1 MKRVLV
7 SSMLALAL
15 SAAVADAQ
23 EARKAF
29 EAGKYQAVVEQVSP
43 DADPASVYLRGLSL
57 QKLGQNDQAK
67 EAFDKLAGGGDT
79 WKAIGESAS
88 ALIDGNQDG
97 ALQAAERAAAAE
109 GAPAEAQYQL
119 GLALGAHNEQARAA
133 AAFEK
138 ATQASP
144 DMAYAHYQAGMAYY
158 KAKQVDKMAV
168 FFENFLRLAP
178 QAPEKPAVEAVMR
191 TVRGR

>member
-1 MKRVLV
+1 MKRVLMI
-7 SSMLALAL
+7 MLALAL
-15 SAAVADAQ
+15 GAAVAEAQ

-29 EAGKYQAVVEQVSP
+29 EAGKYQAVVEQVNL
-43 DADPASVYLRGLSL
+43 DADPASVYLRGLAL

-67 EAFDKLAGGGDT
+67 EAFGKLSGGGDT
-79 WKAIGESAS
+79 WKAVGESAS
-88 ALIDGNQDG
+88 ALLDGNQDG
-97 ALQAAERAAAAE
+97 ALEAAERAANAE
-109 GAPAEAQYQL
+109 GAPAEAHYQL
-119 GLALGAHNEQARAA
+119 GLTASARNEQARAA
-133 AAFEK
+133 AAFDK

-158 KAKQVDKMAV
+158 RAKQVDKMAV

-178 QAPEKPAVEAVMR
+178 QAPERQAVESVMR

>member
-1 MKRVLV
+1 MKRV
-7 SSMLALAL
+7 SMIMLALAL
-15 SAAVADAQ
+15 GAAVAEAQ

-29 EAGKYQAVVEQVSP
+29 EAGKYQVVVEQVNL
-43 DADPASVYLRGLSL
+43 DADPASVYLRGLAL

-67 EAFDKLAGGGDT
+67 EAFAKLSGGGDT
-79 WKAIGESAS
+79 WKAVGESAS
-88 ALIDGNQDG
+88 ALVDGNQDG
-97 ALQAAERAAAAE
+97 ALEAAERAANAE
-109 GAPAEAQYQL
+109 GSPAEAQYQL
-119 GLALGAHNEQARAA
+119 GLTLSARNEHTRAA
-133 AAFEK
+133 AAFDK

-144 DMAYAHYQAGMAYY
+144 DMAYAHYHAGMAYY

-178 QAPEKPAVEAVMR
+178 QAPERPAVESVMR

>member
-7 SSMLALAL
+7 SMLALAL

-29 EAGKYQAVVEQVSP
+29 EAGKYQAVVDQVGP

-67 EAFDKLAGGGDT
+67 EAFDKLAGAGDT

-119 GLALGAHNEQARAA
+119 GLALGARNEQARAA

>member
-1 MKRVLV
+1 MKRIMMSV
-7 SSMLALAL
+7 LALTLTATL
-15 SAAVADAQ
+15 VHAQ

-29 EAGKYQAVVEQVSP
+29 EAGKYQAVVEQVGP
-43 DADPASVYLRGLSL
+43 DADPASVYLQGLAF

-67 EAFDKLAGGGDT
+67 QAFDKLGGGGDT
-79 WKAIGESAS
+79 WKAVGESAS

-119 GLALGAHNEQARAA
+119 GLALIARNEQARAA

-158 KAKQVDKMAV
+158 KAKRVDKMAV

-178 QAPEKPAVEAVMR
+178 KAPERPAVESVMR
-191 TVRGR
+191 TIRGR